1 MEAFKSLGID
11 IRLIKALDAFGFV
24 APSEVQKQAIPALMQ
39 GRDLIM
45 QSETGTG
52 KTFAYL
58 LPIFS
63 KILASEARLK
73 SLDWPSALIICPT
86 QELSVQVARQAAL
99 LAHAASVP
107 IKSLTLLGGTHFS
120 RQKEELK
127 IHPHIITGTPGRLAD
142 LVRMRYFSMSFVE
155 FLVLDEA
162 DRLFS
167 KEYIEPV
174 EFLLSKTPASSIRVL
189 ASATIPEKTRK
200 KASAWM
206 HNPAVVDLSGEGILT
221 DAIEHW
227 VFYAEHRKK
236 IDLLKRII
244 TAVRPQRCLIFA
256 ADTYR
261 VQRTTERL
269 QESGLKCRSIL
280 SRMEKQSRYS
290 AIDQFRKGSIAFMV
304 TTDLGARGL
313 DIQDISHVISLDL
326 PEDPNVYVH
335 RAGRTGRA
343 GKKGISIL
351 VADSLELERAS
362 RTALKYGFVFR
373 TKWLESGHVIE
384 PTVEEFFERVRIM
397 EEERSRQSRP

>member
-1 MEAFKSLGID
+1 MEAFISLGVD
-11 IRLIKALDAFGFV
+11 IRLTKALDAFGFV
-24 APSEVQKQAIPALMQ
+24 APSEVQKRAIPVLAK

-63 KILASEARLK
+63 RILASEARL
-73 SLDWPSALIICPT
+73 SGLDWPSALIICPT

-99 LAHAASVP
+99 LAQSASVP
-107 IKSLTLLGGTHFS
+107 IKSLALLGGTHFS
-120 RQKEELK
+120 HQKEDLK
-127 IHPHIITGTPGRLAD
+127 AHPHIITGTPGRLAD
-142 LVRMRYFSMSFVE
+142 LVRMRFFDMSCIE

-174 EFLLSKTPASSIRVL
+174 EYLLSKTPASCIRAL

-200 KASAWM
+200 KAHAWM
-206 HNPAVVDLSGEGILT
+206 HNPTVVDLSGEGILT

-256 ADTYR
+256 SDTYR
-261 VQRTTERL
+261 VQRATERL
-269 QESGLKCRSIL
+269 QASGLKCRSIL
-280 SRMEKQSRYS
+280 SRMEKQSRHS
-290 AIDQFRKGSIAFMV
+290 AIDQFRQGIIPFLV

-313 DIQDISHVISLDL
+313 DIPDISHVISLDL
-326 PEDPNVYVH
+326 PEDSNAYVH

-362 RTALKYGFVFR
+362 RAAVKYGFVFR
-373 TKWLESGHVIE
+373 TKWLESGQVIE
-384 PTVEEFFERVRIM
+384 PEVEEFFERVQTM
-397 EEERSRQSRP
+397 EDERSSRSKP

>member
-1 MEAFKSLGID
+1 MEAFISLGID
-11 IRLIKALDAFGFV
+11 IRLTKALDAFGFV
-24 APSEVQKQAIPALMQ
+24 APSEVQKRAIPVLAKGQ
-39 GRDLIM
+39 DLIM

-63 KILASEARLK
+63 RILGSAARL
-73 SLDWPSALIICPT
+73 SGLDWPSALIICPT
-86 QELSVQVARQAAL
+86 QELAVQVARQAAL
-99 LAHAASVP
+99 LAQSASVP
-107 IKSLTLLGGTHFS
+107 IKSLALLGGTHFS
-120 RQKEELK
+120 HQKEDLK
-127 IHPHIITGTPGRLAD
+127 AHPHIITGTPGRLAD
-142 LVRMRYFSMSFVE
+142 LVRMRFFDISCIE

-174 EFLLSKTPASSIRVL
+174 EYLLSKTPASCVRAL

-200 KASAWM
+200 KAYPWM
-206 HNPAVVDLSGEGILT
+206 HNPIAVDLSGEGILT

-244 TAVRPQRCLIFA
+244 AAVRPQRCLIFA
-256 ADTYR
+256 SDTYR
-261 VQRTTERL
+261 VQRATERL
-269 QESGLKCRSIL
+269 QASGLKCHSIL
-280 SRMEKQSRYS
+280 SRMEKQSRHS
-290 AIDQFRKGSIAFMV
+290 AIDQFQQGIIPFLV

-313 DIQDISHVISLDL
+313 DIPDISHVISLDL
-326 PEDPNVYVH
+326 PEDSNAYVH

-351 VADSLELERAS
+351 VADGLELERAS
-362 RTALKYGFVFR
+362 RAAVKYGFVFR
-373 TKWLESGHVIE
+373 TKWLESGQVIE
-384 PTVEEFFERVRIM
+384 PEVEEFFERVQTM
-397 EEERSRQSRP
+397 EDERSRRLKS